1 MRACDALRRPSPAIF
16 GVDNEIAQPQPA
28 YWLAGCTLEGAPAV
42 KPFAET
48 RTATMSPLRWLRSLA
63 ALAALVLGLLICCED
78 ADARLEDAMIAGG
91 SARTSMTFTS
101 MVADDR
107 TIRSPAAQPGYQ
119 GGSLGGLFN
128 RPGLIGGFAAGFLG
142 AGVLG
147 LLFGHG
153 MVGELSGTTSCLGLI
168 FQLALIAML
177 ARLIWTWW
185 RADRAAAV
193 ADLSPRQLA
202 DAYGRSR
209 HGVLPDIES
218 YPSTDARPAQPKN
231 DTVKN

>member
-1 MRACDALRRPSPAIF
+1 
-16 GVDNEIAQPQPA
+16 VQ
-28 YWLAGCTLEGAPAV
+28 
-42 KPFAET
+42 PFAGT
-48 RTATMSPLRWLRSLA
+48 RTATLSPLRWLRSLV

-91 SARTSMTFTS
+91 NARTSVVFTGV
-101 MVADDR
+101 VADDR
-107 TIRSPAAQPGYQ
+107 PIRSSAVQPGYQ

-128 RPGLIGGFAAGFLG
+128 RPGLLGGFAAGFLG

-153 MVGELSGTTSCLGLI
+153 MVGELSGMTSCLGLI
-168 FQLALIAML
+168 FQLALIVML

-185 RADRAAAV
+185 RADKAAAV

-209 HGVLPDIES
+209 HGMLPDIES
-218 YPSTDARPAQPKN
+218 YPSTDAGPAEPKN